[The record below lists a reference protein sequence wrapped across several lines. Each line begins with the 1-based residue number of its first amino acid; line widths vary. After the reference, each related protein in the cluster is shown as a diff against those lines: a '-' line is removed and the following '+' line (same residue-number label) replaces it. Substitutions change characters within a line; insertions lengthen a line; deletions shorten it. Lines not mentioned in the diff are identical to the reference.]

1 MKKLRDGGYS
11 EQKAIAI
18 CYESIV
24 APKKNPV
31 EKEMTRILYE
41 RPTFVEWFS
50 EAIYANSAIATPGE
64 IAGFVNEKSN
74 GYEMFPA
81 DMKAFRVSRILKT
94 LTKSI
99 RKKLFGVGIRT
110 VTLPSNAD
118 LDEYSKTFWRPEVI
132 DIPTLTEALS
142 KERTSTDTSFFLY
155 KEHGHDALRWIAVY
169 SSNFID
175 RDIPPDIISAASH
188 KRFVDMVDKGIADPP
203 ELWLFHLK
211 CYKFGQADWVA
222 YDDAGFAIAGGS
234 IDKNR
239 ESEALAVTL
248 SKLPNV
254 AMSHSMPLSTIRRN
268 TKDRR
273 VIDEHNTIEITVLP
287 EDTAASYPLI
297 TSFEL
302 AKEAEQMA
310 IPKSKKTSLL
320 ENWGIPT
327 DVLDDLEGRNA
338 KLKGVADELELESK
352 EKDTDPEEEQ
362 EAKKPVPKVTEDKPE
377 DDKDDDEEET
387 GDEAKSLSL
396 DALRKEIAEGI
407 ILASTASNEGIAI
420 LAKAIE
426 AISSRLDSLEKV
438 ADAGEE
444 LARKDADETPV
455 ASSISELIRKASAA
469 SSKET
474 VVRSNSKLAKSAPKE
489 TEAENK
495 VITGVGFID
504 KMLTPLDQVE
514 EE

>member
-1 MKKLRDGGYS
+1 M
-11 EQKAIAI
+11 
-18 CYESIV
+18 
-24 APKKNPV
+24 
-31 EKEMTRILYE
+31 
-41 RPTFVEWFS
+41 
-50 EAIYANSAIATPGE
+50 
-64 IAGFVNEKSN
+64 
-74 GYEMFPA
+74 
-81 DMKAFRVSRILKT
+81 
-94 LTKSI
+94 
-99 RKKLFGVGIRT
+99 
-110 VTLPSNAD
+110 
-118 LDEYSKTFWRPEVI
+118 
-132 DIPTLTEALS
+132 
-142 KERTSTDTSFFLY
+142 
-155 KEHGHDALRWIAVY
+155 RWIAVY

-273 VIDEHNTIEITVLP
+273 VIDEHSTIEITVLP

-297 TSFEL
+297 TSFAL

-310 IPKSKKTSLL
+310 ISQSKKTSLL
-320 ENWGIPT
+320 EDWGVPT
-327 DVLDDLEGRNA
+327 DVLEDLEGRNA
-338 KLKGVADELELESK
+338 KLKGVAAELELESK
-352 EKDTDPEEEQ
+352 EKDTDTEEEQ

-377 DDKDDDEEET
+377 DDKPEDDKDDDEEET
-387 GDEAKSLSL
+387 EDEAKSLSL

-438 ADAGEE
+438 ADVDEE
-444 LARKDADETPV
+444 LAQKDADETPV

-489 TEAENK
+489 TEAEDK